1 MAVDSALSLLPP
13 KPRYRPKPAE
23 VRCAESDAAV
33 KHCHADPAALQALR
47 PGIWSVYGRSGVGQK
62 STQVTIRRNV
72 DHIRFT
78 GKCGQPVCRQRDF
91 QPLDYLQTSPDTATK
106 PPNLRSFPICGQ
118 YVELDNDVDR
128 ISSRLVPELWDEL
141 GVIGH
146 GRYSNC
152 Q

>member
-1 MAVDSALSLLPP
+1 ME
-13 KPRYRPKPAE
+13 R
-23 VRCAESDAAV
+23 
-33 KHCHADPAALQALR
+33 LR
-47 PGIWSVYGRSGVGQK
+47 PERSWSEIHASYDQKKCRSHPIHRKV
-62 STQVTIRRNV
+62 RP
-72 DHIRFT
+72 T
-78 GKCGQPVCRQRDF
+78 GLPQRDF

-128 ISSRLVPELWDEL
+128 ISSRLVPELWGEL